1 MIVMALTRF
10 DVAKYVSALF
20 EVYIVLIFVY
30 ILVNLMLSFGLRMPY
45 SLWSDRLL
53 NFLRDVSE
61 PYLRLFRRLIPRVG
75 MFDFTPMVAII
86 VLYVLRTLVVNA
98 ING

>member
-45 SLWSDRLL
+45 SRWSDALL
-53 NFLRDVSE
+53 NFLRDVSD
-61 PYLRLFRRLIPRVG
+61 PYLRLFRRVIPTVG
-75 MFDFTPMVAII
+75 MFDFTPMIAII
-86 VLYVLRTLVVNA
+86 VLYVVRSLVVNA